1 MGTNASSNEEE
12 SSEESAETGLTDGLV
27 TSSRESPEPL
37 DDSSA
42 LAVSDMV
49 VRMGLAAKA
58 LRYISVP
65 RNFHLCATINSLGPI
80 CEGRLAELMRGALG
94 ANPRSALEHLEEHG
108 WIQIGK
114 GLSAWPSRELV
125 ATGPLKALMSILGS
139 HLTEKF
145 VQEQWGSQGQQQS

>member
-1 MGTNASSNEEE
+1 MATSNSSNAEGL
-12 SSEESAETGLTDGLV
+12 SEESAEIDPTEGLV
-27 TSSRESPEPL
+27 TSSRESPVPL

-49 VRMGLAAKA
+49 VKMGLAAKA

-65 RNFHLCATINSLGPI
+65 RNLHLCATIDSLGPI
-80 CEGRLAELMRGALG
+80 CEGRLAELMRGSLG
-94 ANPRSALEHLEEHG
+94 ADHRPALEALERHG
-108 WIQIGK
+108 FVQIGK

-125 ATGPLKALMSILGS
+125 ATGPLTSLMSILGI

-145 VQEQWGSQGQQQS
+145 VREQWGS